1 MKKQIVFLSLLV
13 GVLGYSQENSKAKT
27 SEKQIEEVTF
37 KKTKK
42 AVEQKADR
50 TIFDFSEQP
59 NLNTGTAL
67 EGIKKLPGLM
77 NSELTGMAYQG
88 KPLAVYMDSRPLNI
102 TSKELNAFL
111 EGLPASSIDRIEVIT
126 NPGAEYPATGGGAIL
141 NIITSR
147 SAKSYLT
154 ATYSGSYSFSNYDK
168 YRNKTNQSILLNSKN
183 KWFGWQLNT
192 GMNYG
197 ESIDNSIIDDIS
209 NISSDGIRRGYFVR
223 AALSFD
229 LGKDRLLLNYNLNH
243 NNGDV
248 DSRSFGSL
256 ARVNYHQ

>member
-77 NSELTGMAYQG
+77 NSELTGMA
-88 KPLAVYMDSRPLNI
+88 
-102 TSKELNAFL
+102 
-111 EGLPASSIDRIEVIT
+111 
-126 NPGAEYPATGGGAIL
+126 
-141 NIITSR
+141 
-147 SAKSYLT
+147 
-154 ATYSGSYSFSNYDK
+154 
-168 YRNKTNQSILLNSKN
+168 
-183 KWFGWQLNT
+183 
-192 GMNYG
+192 
-197 ESIDNSIIDDIS
+197 
-209 NISSDGIRRGYFVR
+209 
-223 AALSFD
+223 
-229 LGKDRLLLNYNLNH
+229 
-243 NNGDV
+243 
-248 DSRSFGSL
+248 
-256 ARVNYHQ
+256 